1 MPLKKII
8 VANWKQNG
16 SVAKLKLLATNIIT
30 LAKKRKIKNDIVIL
44 PPFVH
49 LDMLSKHIKKS
60 KLGKKLTI
68 GAQNIS
74 PFDDGAYTGEI
85 SLKMCNDFNCRY
97 FLVGHSERRNIFF
110 EQDGLISLKVQ
121 KVIENNKKVILCVG
135 ESLLQRR
142 KNIEKRVLSQQLK
155 SGLQKLTP
163 LMKRDKVDNIVI
175 AYEPIWAIG
184 TGKSASMKDI
194 YNIHTHILKVLESI
208 FPNVKNKPRILYG
221 GSVNDKNSREILSIN
236 GVDGALVGGAS
247 LNAKKFIDI
256 CSSI

>member
-1 MPLKKII
+1 MNFF
-8 VANWKQNG
+8 VSHESASDEMQFRFNANDTLEFTHYPNYSGTGYQG
-16 SVAKLKLLATNIIT
+16 RLITN
-30 LAKKRKIKNDIVIL
+30 
-44 PPFVH
+44 
-49 LDMLSKHIKKS
+49 
-60 KLGKKLTI
+60 
-68 GAQNIS
+68 
-74 PFDDGAYTGEI
+74 
-85 SLKMCNDFNCRY
+85 
-97 FLVGHSERRNIFF
+97 
-110 EQDGLISLKVQ
+110 
-121 KVIENNKKVILCVG
+121 
-135 ESLLQRR
+135 
-142 KNIEKRVLSQQLK
+142 RVFRDV
-155 SGLQKLTP
+155 SGWY
-163 LMKRDKVDNIVI
+163 NIVI